1 MSKNKNK
8 KNTKKAPSKSETVR
22 KAVPE
27 EKAAVKK
34 TVPEEKAKGQN
45 LQNAGGKP
53 QMPKI
58 DGTTVKRL
66 LNYIFSNYKCR
77 FFVVLICILISSVV
91 NVIGSMFL
99 KVLIDDYVVPLAAEV
114 NPNFA
119 KLSKALVTM
128 GCIYSIGVLSAY
140 LYQRI
145 MITISQ
151 GVLKK
156 VRDDMFEHMQ
166 SLPIRYFDTHTH
178 GDIMSYYTNDTDTLR
193 QMISQ
198 SIPQV
203 FNSLVTIVAVF
214 CGMVYTSWY
223 LTIVVFLFIAIQ
235 MFVVKTV
242 GGNSGK
248 YFITQQHSLG
258 KVNGYIEEM
267 ITGQK
272 VVKVFCH
279 EEEAKAD
286 FDKLNDEL
294 YDSAYNANKF
304 ANMLM
309 PIMMNI
315 GNLQYVVVAIVGAVL
330 ALSGIGSLTVGAIV
344 SFLQLSKSFSV
355 PIGQVSQQINSITMA
370 LAGAQRIF
378 SLMDEESEP
387 DNGYVTLVNAK
398 REGNELVECEEKT
411 GLWAWKHPHK
421 DGTLTYTEL
430 KGDVRLHDVDFG
442 YVSEKIVLHNVT
454 IYAEPGH
461 KIAFVGATGAGKTT
475 ITNLINRFYD
485 IADGKI
491 RYDGI
496 NINKIKKADLRRSLG
511 MVLQETNLF
520 TGTIMDNIRYGNL
533 DATDEECI
541 EAAKLANAHDFISR
555 LPDGYETMIDG
566 TGGSL
571 SQGQRQLLS
580 IARAAVAD
588 PPVMILDEAT
598 SSIDTRTESLVTQGM
613 DSLMHGRTVF
623 VIAHRLSTVRN
634 SDMIMV
640 LEQGR
645 IIEQGSHNRLIA
657 LKGKYYQLYTGAFEL
672 E

>member
-66 LNYIFSNYKCR
+66 LNYIFSNYKGR

-223 LTIVVFLFIAIQ
+223 LTIVVFLFITIQ

-248 YFITQQHSLG
+248 YFIAQQHSLG

-496 NINKIKKADLRRSLG
+496 NINKFKK
-511 MVLQETNLF
+511 
-520 TGTIMDNIRYGNL
+520 
-533 DATDEECI
+533 
-541 EAAKLANAHDFISR
+541 
-555 LPDGYETMIDG
+555 
-566 TGGSL
+566 
-571 SQGQRQLLS
+571 
-580 IARAAVAD
+580 
-588 PPVMILDEAT
+588 
-598 SSIDTRTESLVTQGM
+598 
-613 DSLMHGRTVF
+613 
-623 VIAHRLSTVRN
+623 
-634 SDMIMV
+634 
-640 LEQGR
+640 
-645 IIEQGSHNRLIA
+645 
-657 LKGKYYQLYTGAFEL
+657 
-672 E
+672 